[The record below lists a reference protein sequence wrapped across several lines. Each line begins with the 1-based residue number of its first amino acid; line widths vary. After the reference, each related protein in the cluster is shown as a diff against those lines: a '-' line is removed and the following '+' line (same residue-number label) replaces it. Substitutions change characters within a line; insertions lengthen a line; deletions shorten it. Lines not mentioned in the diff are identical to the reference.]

1 MAHAC
6 FVEINSTHFC
16 FADLRW
22 SGEPFQRFIADK
34 HWSMQDHEPLILN
47 WFRVKGEISSGAVE
61 SLNNQIRV
69 ATGRSYG
76 FITFE
81 AMEIALYHNLGR
93 FPEPESAPQVLLGS
107 QKG

>member
-22 SGEPFQRFIADK
+22 SGELIK
-34 HWSMQDHEPLILN
+34 HWSMQHHEPLILN